1 MSWKPEVQCDT
12 TYRWY
17 DNSLRFATEKEAW
30 DNAQD
35 LSDRWAAVLDYRAT
49 ETEDPVTY
57 TYAGRQL
64 TPVRK
69 DTTVDKTAKA
79 IIEREEL

>member
-1 MSWKPEVQCDT
+1 M
-12 TYRWY
+12 
-17 DNSLRFATEKEAW
+17 LRT
-30 DNAQD
+30 
-35 LSDRWAAVLDYRAT
+35 WAAVLDYRAT